1 MRYFLLCLIL
11 SGCVSS
17 PQPVPMPTPDPA
29 IARAVGFLASQ
40 MDLGQ
45 YLLRESPETAPDVIW
60 TQTDNKL
67 CALALGA
74 IEPELAARL
83 RFGLS
88 RFPNHPHG
96 LIEALGGSAIEIP
109 PHVARPLPLS
119 PSVRAE
125 IRTDGAIMADWA
137 GYADLTLYAALS
149 AFNIGDI
156 DKANSLYA
164 DALKMW
170 DGVGF
175 ADVAFVKDGRYAT
188 YKIALAAIVGDRMRI
203 GAPPGMWD
211 RLLSLQDANGGFFA
225 LYDEDGRGV
234 NDSNVETSCYAL
246 LAMQNPPE

>member
-11 SGCVSS
+11 SGCVSV
-17 PQPVPMPTPDPA
+17 PHPVPTPNPA
-29 IARAVGFLASQ
+29 IGRAVGFLASQ
-40 MDLGQ
+40 LDLGQ

-88 RFPNHPHG
+88 KYPNYPHG

-119 PSVRAE
+119 ASVRAE
-125 IRTDGAIMADWA
+125 IRTDGPTMADWA

-149 AFNIGDI
+149 AYNIGDI
-156 DKANSLYA
+156 ATANSLYA

-175 ADVAFVKDGRYAT
+175 ADVAYLNDGRYAT
-188 YKIALAAIVGDRMRI
+188 YKIALALIVGDRI
-203 GAPPGMWD
+203 GGTINPSIMGQLS
-211 RLLSLQDANGGFFA
+211 RLQSADGGFYALYGADGVGVADANS
-225 LYDEDGRGV
+225 E
-234 NDSNVETSCYAL
+234 STCYAL
-246 LAMQNPPE
+246 LAIQ